1 MLLLLRQ
8 TLRVG
13 VACALRLQSGF
24 ANGID
29 SEFSLPV
36 ADREPDN

>member
-8 TLRVG
+8 TLRE
-13 VACALRLQSGF
+13 QSGF

-36 ADREPDN
+36 ADRKPND